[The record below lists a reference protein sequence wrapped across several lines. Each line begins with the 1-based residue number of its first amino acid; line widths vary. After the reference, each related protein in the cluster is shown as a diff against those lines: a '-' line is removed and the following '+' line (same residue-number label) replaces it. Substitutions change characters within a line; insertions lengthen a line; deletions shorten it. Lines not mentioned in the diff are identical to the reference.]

1 MARTSP
7 ELEKTKDR
15 QVFLTAGMAL
25 LMLFSFGSL
34 AFSMMAWRNS
44 LHALERPME
53 EPPPPPDTQALIEVN
68 KMRVELA
75 NFMRNF
81 DNQQRFVRQL
91 QNKVEGLD
99 LNLTEVK
106 VRVGD
111 TAATHGTPMKA
122 DPEALAE

>member
-1 MARTSP
+1 MVRP
-7 ELEKTKDR
+7 PQELEKTKDR
-15 QVFLTAGMAL
+15 QVFLMAGMAL
-25 LMLFSFGSL
+25 LTLFSFGSL

-44 LHALERPME
+44 LHALERPVE
-53 EPPPPPDTQALIEVN
+53 EAPPPPDTQALIEVN
-68 KMRVELA
+68 KMRVELS

-111 TAATHGTPMKA
+111 TAATHGAPMRP
-122 DPEALAE
+122 DPEAQAE